1 MNITCQDREGIF
13 LDGSAEQWA
22 ALEQHAAS
30 CAECAEELT
39 AWKSLSVAAG
49 ELRDYQENSA
59 LWARIEIALRQ
70 QQPTAAGF
78 SGKLAFWRGMSPGW
92 QTALAGAV
100 AFVLAVSGVYV
111 STHRRVG
118 DPASSKLLGNSAL
131 AEVHR
136 TEREYRKAIDKLA
149 ADAKPQLEAPSSPL
163 LASYREK
170 LVVLDSA
177 IDELEAEAAQNPSNA
192 HLRYQLL
199 AMYQAKQQTLEDVL
213 ETKP

>member
-1 MNITCQDREGIF
+1 MNITCQDRERIF
-13 LDGSAEQWA
+13 LDGSAEEWA

-30 CAECAEELT
+30 CAACAQELA
-39 AWKSLSVAAG
+39 AWKLLSAAAG
-49 ELRDYQENSA
+49 ELRDYQPNSA

-70 QQPTAAGF
+70 RQPAKAGF
-78 SGKLAFWRGMSPGW
+78 RAQLAFWRRMSPGW
-92 QTALAGAV
+92 QTALAGTA
-100 AFVLAVSGVYV
+100 ALILAVSGVYL
-111 STHRRVG
+111 STHRPPG
-118 DPASSKLLGNSAL
+118 DPGASKLLGNAAL

-136 TEREYRKAIDKLA
+136 TEREYLKAIDKLA

-177 IDELEAEAAQNPSNA
+177 IGELQAEAAQNPSNA

-199 AMYQAKQQTLEDVL
+199 AMYQAKQQTLEDIL
-213 ETKP
+213 ESKP